1 MSKQTDSIETMEM
14 NELLD
19 LKAQVEA
26 RIESLA
32 AEELSQLEERME
44 RLRPYVKGSGRGRP
58 GSKAAP
64 KYRDPRTGKTWSGR
78 GRTPVWLREREE
90 KGESRDSFLIK

>member
-1 MSKQTDSIETMEM
+1 MSKHTASIETMEM

-19 LKAQVEA
+19 LKAQVEN

-32 AEELSQLEERME
+32 AAELNELEERME

-64 KYRDPRTGKTWSGR
+64 KYRDPKTGKTWSGR

-90 KGESRDSFLIK
+90 NGDNRDNFLIK